1 MNDTQLQNFYSYS
14 KRVFCGSGIG
24 EDIFQN
30 ACLIAIERYKSL
42 ENVNQSLFR
51 TLMKESY
58 RNLFKHK
65 KFEKAAAE
73 LEINIEDFD
82 NNNLTNYEKVDE
94 EIDMQRYAPL
104 LPKPSKIKR
113 KRLRSIYQQAKLT
126 PILPIF
132 LTV

>member
-1 MNDTQLQNFYSYS
+1 MNDTQLQNFQRYA
-14 KRVFCGSGIG
+14 KRFYCGIG

-30 ACLIAIERYKSL
+30 ACLLAIERYHSL

-51 TLMKESY
+51 TLMRESY

-65 KFEKAAAE
+65 KVEKSSAE

-104 LPKPSKIKR
+104 LPKYSKIR
-113 KRLRSIYQQAKLT
+113 QKRLRSIYQSKLT

>member
-1 MNDTQLQNFYSYS
+1 
-14 KRVFCGSGIG
+14 
-24 EDIFQN
+24 
-30 ACLIAIERYKSL
+30 
-42 ENVNQSLFR
+42 
-51 TLMKESY
+51 MKESY

-104 LPKPSKIKR
+104 LTKPSKIRR
-113 KRLRSIYQQAKLT
+113 KRLRSIYQSKLT
-126 PILPIF
+126 QILPIF

>member
-1 MNDTQLQNFYSYS
+1 MNDTQLQRFENFA
-14 KRVFCGSGIG
+14 KRFYCGIG

-30 ACLIAIERYKSL
+30 ACLIALERYYSL
-42 ENVNQSLFR
+42 ENINQSLFR
-51 TLMKESY
+51 TLMRESY

-65 KFEKAAAE
+65 KLEKAAAE

-82 NNNLTNYEKVDE
+82 NNNLTNYTEIE
-94 EIDMQRYAPL
+94 NEIDMRRYAPL
-104 LPKPSKIKR
+104 LTKPSKIKA

-132 LTV
+132 LST